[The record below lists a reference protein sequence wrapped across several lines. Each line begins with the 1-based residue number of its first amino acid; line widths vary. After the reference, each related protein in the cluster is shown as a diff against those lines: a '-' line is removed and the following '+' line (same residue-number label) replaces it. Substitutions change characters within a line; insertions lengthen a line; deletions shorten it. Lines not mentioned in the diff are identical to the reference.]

1 MLGSKRRPNVVID
14 PAFSDIQAKF
24 LSESMKE
31 LVDSEIKKLLD
42 ESYARAKS
50 VLGER
55 KLEHQRLTEAL
66 LK

>member
-1 MLGSKRRPNVVID
+1 
-14 PAFSDIQAKF
+14 
-24 LSESMKE
+24 MKE

-50 VLGER
+50 VIAER
-55 KLEHQRLTEAL
+55 KVEHQRLTEAL